1 MTRVY
6 DWGGGA
12 QYSERMSNAE
22 LFDALPDLLLLVK
35 RDGTPVAH
43 AGGRGVSGLGCGTR
57 DGQFAPAWS
66 ESTAALVR
74 QLARKAIANRAP
86 FEARFSER
94 DEEYEIRVNPQGPDR
109 AICVIRPTLRAV
121 GDASLESTGEHRQFQ
136 LGRRGFLRR
145 FKESLSVA
153 SLRERPIA
161 VAVLYIDEIADI
173 AEIIATRVSEQIMNQ
188 ALARL
193 PARAAD
199 SSPNWYLG
207 QLADNLLAVVVEDA
221 DRDAV
226 EACVAAICS
235 SLRGPIAVGD
245 AEFRLTPYAGVSILG
260 VDASNPRV
268 LLDHARAAAAEARRV
283 VSRNVFFF
291 SDTMQLKSLARI
303 DIARELRDAIASR
316 AIRLRYTG
324 RHDLRTGRR
333 VAWVGYVRWLHP
345 LRGEIRPAEFLRVAQ
360 TTGLATSLS
369 RSVLAHLPQD
379 FAELTARSD
388 SDVRVSLGAL
398 RDHVLHEDFVA
409 DLQRFLAEGAVPPA
423 RLELRIA
430 EKAFVARDSSDLRS
444 LQRLGVQFVVDEVG
458 RGVSSLMALA
468 RAPVCGLQLD
478 RAWVRALRSDD
489 VARNVCRAGIAIAN
503 ALSLTPI
510 ATGVDDAEQRDAL
523 LELGC
528 RFGIGDLYSGV
539 SSDVAALP
547 PAAESA

>member
-1 MTRVY
+1 MVSP
-6 DWGGGA
+6 D
-12 QYSERMSNAE
+12 
-22 LFDALPDLLLLVK
+22 LVDALPDLLLLVK

-43 AGGRGVSGLGCGTR
+43 AGGRGVSELGGGSR
-57 DGQFAPAWS
+57 DGQFVPAWS
-66 ESTAALVR
+66 EATAVLVR
-74 QLARKAIANRAP
+74 QLVRKAIANRAP
-86 FEARFSER
+86 TEARFSER
-94 DEEYEIRVNPQGPDR
+94 EEQYEIRVSPQGPDR
-109 AICVIRPTLRAV
+109 AVCAIRPALRAGI
-121 GDASLESTGEHRQFQ
+121 GDASVDSTGERRQFQ
-136 LGRRGFLRR
+136 LDRRGFLRR

-153 SLRERPIA
+153 SLRERPVA

-173 AEIIATRVSEQIMNQ
+173 AEIIATRVSEQIMSQ

-193 PARAAD
+193 PTRDTETAPD
-199 SSPNWYLG
+199 WYLG
-207 QLADNLLAVVVEDA
+207 QLSENLLAIVVENA
-221 DRDAV
+221 DRDGI
-226 EACVAAICS
+226 EACVAGVAA
-235 SLRGPIAVGD
+235 SLREPIVVGD

-268 LLDHARAAAAEARRV
+268 LLDHARAAAAEARRA

-324 RHDLRTGRR
+324 RHDLQTGRR

-379 FAELTARSD
+379 FAELSAQSD

-398 RDHVLHEDFVA
+398 RDHLLHEDFVA
-409 DLQRFLAEGAVPPA
+409 DLQGFLAEGAVPPE

-430 EKAFVARDSSDLRS
+430 EKVFVARDSSDLRS
-444 LQRLGVQFVVDEVG
+444 LQRRGVQFVVDEVG
-458 RGVSSLMALA
+458 RGVSSLAALA
-468 RAPVCGLQLD
+468 RAPVWGLQLD
-478 RAWVRALRSDD
+478 RAWVQALRNEH
-489 VARNVCRAGIAIAN
+489 VARKVCVAGIALAN

-510 ATGVDDAEQRDAL
+510 ATGVDDAEQRDSL

-528 RFGIGDLYSGV
+528 RLGTGDLYGGA
-539 SSDVAALP
+539 SSSVGAVP
-547 PAAESA
+547 PAAQSA